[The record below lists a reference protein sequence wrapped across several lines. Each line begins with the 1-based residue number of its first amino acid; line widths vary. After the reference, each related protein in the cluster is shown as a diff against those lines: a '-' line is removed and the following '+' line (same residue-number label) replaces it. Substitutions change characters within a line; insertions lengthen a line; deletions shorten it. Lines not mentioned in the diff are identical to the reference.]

1 MSVHTPTRQQLWHAI
16 DELPTEVIPE
26 LTSFLDYLRFKVGLS
41 PVTEATE
48 LPTEGSA
55 FLLSIVGLGACN
67 ETDLSER
74 DEEILAAE
82 IDLRNHRSNRRKAQH
97 YANS

>member
-1 MSVHTPTRQQLWHAI
+1 
-16 DELPTEVIPE
+16 LPTEVIPE

-41 PVTEATE
+41 PLTEEIEQPNA
-48 LPTEGSA
+48 GST
-55 FLLSIVGLGACN
+55 FLLSIVGIGACH

-82 IDLRNHRSNRRKAQH
+82 IDPVRGWGLRQEDTP
-97 YANS
+97 